1 MLGWDNM
8 IGQYF
13 YNNSTRNV
21 VVAFGTIFNT
31 IQLHKKDG
39 SGNIVQS
46 MKVPLAYGPKQK
58 WLSRLTE
65 DPNLNKKVAVTL
77 PRIGFEISGIA
88 YDPARKLQKTVKVK
102 KVADGT
108 DTNQVKSGFMPVP
121 YNINFELYVLSK
133 NSDDALQI
141 VEQIL
146 PFFQPDYTVTMKE
159 VPELD
164 IIRDVPIIL
173 NSVGYEDDYEGTF
186 TSRRS
191 IIYTLSFTAKYYMYG
206 PVTASNIIRKVQVDQ
221 YADLPVNSPKREQRY
236 SVTPNPSNVAPTSFD
251 PSDEDN
257 FGFNEVT
264 SFFQDAKN
272 YDEKSGTDTDDA

>member
-1 MLGWDNM
+1 M

-13 YNNSTRNV
+13 YNQSTRNV
-21 VVAFGTIFNT
+21 VVAFGTLFNT

-65 DPNLNKKVAVTL
+65 DPNLSKKVAVTL

-102 KVADGT
+102 KVADGI
-108 DTNQVKSGFMPVP
+108 DNNQVKSGFMPVP

-159 VPELD
+159 IPELD

-173 NSVGYEDDYEGTF
+173 NSVGYEDDYEGSF

-206 PVTASNIIRKVQVDQ
+206 PVSASNVIRRVQVDQ
-221 YADLPVNSPKREQRY
+221 YADLPVNAPKREQRY
-236 SVTPNPSNVAPTSFD
+236 SVTPTPSNVAPTAFD

-272 YDEKSGTDTDDA
+272 YDEKTGTDTDDA